1 MNAEGNI
8 QDIQLYTIDEA
19 LALKRSYYFALV
31 CSQIPDI
38 SCREKYIKKIIN
50 SSRNKLK
57 LKIFFQT
64 QYK

>member
-19 LALKRSYYFALV
+19 LALKRGYYFALV

-38 SCREKYIKKIIN
+38 SCTEKYIKKTIN
-50 SSRNKLK
+50 SSKNKIK
-57 LKIFFQT
+57 LKILFQT
-64 QYK
+64 QCK